1 MFLIKQKILKIQ
13 ELIILIKIIK
23 IKKLLIK
30 EIKMSILKKKIF

>member
-30 EIKMSILKKKIF
+30 EIKM